1 MTNNPGSGAGR
12 VWSHDILPELE
23 TWLAMSGQSRF
34 TFGRGHFGDT
44 GFVDRMRKG
53 VRLKSSTLAKLAIV
67 RAKAER
73 GELRPQESRCRAA
86 DYLPRMHAAREALGL
101 GEYAFAERYL
111 GDGTFFAR
119 ARRIKNF
126 KPETAQMIDRVLS
139 ELGVSDGSTSVFL
152 KTRKKNGHGN

>member
-1 MTNNPGSGAGR
+1 MTAKPMNGVVR

-34 TFGRGHFGDT
+34 TFGRGHFGDA

-53 VRLKSSTLAKLAIV
+53 VRLKSSTLAKLAAV

-139 ELGVSDGSTSVFL
+139 ELGVGEVD
-152 KTRKKNGHGN
+152 NE

>member
-1 MTNNPGSGAGR
+1 MQDSRSNKDRR

-23 TWLAMSGQSRF
+23 LYLAMSGLSRC
-34 TFGRGHFGDT
+34 TFGRRYFNDAN
-44 GFVDRMRKG
+44 FIDRMRGG
-53 VRLKSSTLAKLAIV
+53 VRLKSITLVRLAAV

-73 GELRPQESRCRAA
+73 GELRPPENPHPAA

-101 GEYAFAERYL
+101 CEHVFARHYL

-126 KPETAQMIDRVLS
+126 KPETAEMLERVLA
-139 ELGVSDGSTSVFL
+139 ELAAGGVQPMTMAQNEKEHD
-152 KTRKKNGHGN
+152 HGN